1 MVSLPYRSRTR
12 IISQLLRRL
21 GLGFLTAFAALT
33 LTFFILR
40 LIGDDPVDSL
50 LAQGLTSAEQAE
62 SVRQKLGLNQP
73 ILIQYVEYLSGLIR
87 GDFGTSLYT
96 QRPVLFWH
104 IPLHPTTSTTNNT
117 RAVSLD
123 HRTCTIRPCNR
134 DNLGPRYG
142 CNGSLVGA
150 QTHWVCSSNASK
162 STYCSPRGIH
172 RHPRFM
178 DDTQTC
184 NSWFKD
190 LVASNSVGLI
200 NQRGNSSINLFEPP
214 GKYARPVYSRRTSSR
229 D

>member
-50 LAQGLTSAEQAE
+50 L
-62 SVRQKLGLNQP
+62 
-73 ILIQYVEYLSGLIR
+73 
-87 GDFGTSLYT
+87 
-96 QRPVLFWH
+96 FWH

-134 DNLGPRYG
+134 DNLGPSYG

-162 STYCSPRGIH
+162 STNCSPRGIH

-178 DDTQTC
+178 DDSQTC

-190 LVASNSVGLI
+190 LVACNSVGLI
-200 NQRGNSSINLFEPP
+200 NQRGDSSFNLFEPP
-214 GKYARPVYSRRTSSR
+214 GKYARPLYSRRTSPR
-229 D
+229 N